1 MRAAG
6 MVFRAQLRRQWR
18 SWLGLCLLIAV
29 ISGVVLATATAGRRT
44 DSAFPR
50 FLARHGYGT
59 IVYSAGPLQR
69 LGRLPEVAQVTPV
82 LLPFYGHLRCS
93 CRHPIDES
101 GFTLREVPP
110 GDLRRVVKLVSGGC
124 RTSQL
129 LGRSSRRS
137 PWPGITAWRPAGP
150 SGVPS
155 P

>member
-69 LGRLPEVAQVTPV
+69 LGRLPEVVQVTPV

-137 PWPGITAWRPAGP
+137 PWPGITAC
-150 SGVPS
+150 VPE